1 MWQVNKGIKNMIV
14 DVQKHLE
21 TGEVDENGDFSAEVT
36 YKVITYYNDGVGIL
50 LDKDTVSSKGL
61 PCLGDKYV
69 PTDPK
74 VDLKKEVG
82 DGQFVYLKVTNITID
97 VAQDSKFTNNGH
109 FNVPKDQALLQWDY
123 VVSYSFGEPEEDDG
137 SSSSSSS
144 SSNNSNSSPSTMAV
158 SAITYDIYDARMY
171 KKGDKSMKNPTD
183 ICRNAIGEPMYGIR
197 KLRNLLIKFSY
208 YSRKFEYDWITKY
221 TGTVNANKIV
231 ICGIEIEKGGGILKS
246 LQADYD
252 ETRKRKKYKIDAEIE
267 IAVMRPVDI
276 EKILGTSYKAN
287 MDIGRT
293 QITDYVQFEGN
304 PYLREQYKTQNYTF
318 IDGSGN
324 EVTKKRSE
332 LFPCDI
338 GDYKKGWGNW
348 GSDMYQLRISEPIV
362 LSSDGYIYDKTQAPD
377 WDDPDLNVID
387 KRIAIELDWKS
398 LDFPRKWFRTYQSI

>member
-1 MWQVNKGIKNMIV
+1 MIV

-50 LDKDTVSSKGL
+50 LDKDTVSREGL

-82 DGQFVYLKVTNITID
+82 DGKYVYLIVTNITID

-109 FNVPKDQALLQWDY
+109 FKVDKGQALLQWDY

-287 MDIGRT
+287 MDIGLS

-304 PYLREQYKTQNYTF
+304 PYLRELYKTQDYTYV
-318 IDGSGN
+318 DESGN
-324 EVTKKRSE
+324 EVKKKRSE

-338 GDYKKGWGNW
+338 GDYEKGWGNW

-387 KRIAIELDWKS
+387 KRIAIEQDWKS
-398 LDFPRKWFRTYQSI
+398 LDFPRKGFGTYTSK